1 MIRPAEFKIARCNAR
16 TGVTL
21 SVAGELDLSTVP
33 LLEQSV
39 TAPNLESAAIVSRTT
54 GADAALPFADPPD
67 R

>member
-1 MIRPAEFKIARCNAR
+1 M
-16 TGVTL
+16 TL